1 MMNRLSLSVLLTVS
15 ALFLFT
21 CGRQS
26 GPQALPPA
34 AGQAAYAQTRTDLN
48 DAVGQSRRNAITRAV
63 ADASPAV
70 VGINVTQI
78 QRVETSPFDDPFFR
92 MFFEPRE
99 MTERVQGLGSG
110 FLISQD
116 GFVLTNEHVVHDASE
131 IIVTTTDGKQFTA
144 RLVGSDFLFDVAL
157 LKIEGT
163 RFPFIPLG
171 DSRDILIGEWVIA
184 LGNPFGLFVV
194 NSKPT
199 VTVGVV
205 SATGMNFK
213 GDLRIEGRSYGD
225 MIQTDAAINGG
236 NSGGPLVNSLGECIG
251 INAFIISGSNYEKT
265 SIGIGFA
272 IPIHRVKAILPALKA
287 VGRVERESWTGIRIR
302 ALSAAE
308 SRRLGISS
316 RDGALIE
323 SIRPG
328 SPAGRSDLRPGD
340 VLVAVNQKPVR
351 GADAVR
357 DFTELFDPDAVTP
370 VDLGIFRNGRLYRLV
385 LSPKPGTEER

>member
-1 MMNRLSLSVLLTVS
+1 MKNRSFILIFLTVS
-15 ALFLFT
+15 ALALFA
-21 CGRQS
+21 CGRKS
-26 GPQALPPA
+26 GPQALPPALPSA
-34 AGQAAYAQTRTDLN
+34 AGQAAYAQTRSDIS
-48 DAVGQSRRNAITRAV
+48 DAVSQSRRNAITRAV
-63 ADASPAV
+63 ADVSPAV

-78 QRVETSPFDDPFFR
+78 QRIVSSPFDDPFFR

-116 GFVLTNEHVVHDASE
+116 GYILTNEHVVHDASE
-131 IIVTTTDGKQFTA
+131 IIVTTTDGKQFAA
-144 RLVGSDFLFDVAL
+144 RRVGSDFLFDVAL

-184 LGNPFGLFVV
+184 LGNPFGLFNV

-205 SATGMNFK
+205 SAIGMSFK
-213 GDLRIEGRSYGD
+213 GELRVAGRSYGD

-272 IPIHRVKAILPALKA
+272 IPIHRVKAILPALKT

-308 SRRLGISS
+308 AGRLGISV
-316 RDGALIE
+316 RDGVLVE
-323 SIRPG
+323 SIRP
-328 SPAGRSDLRPGD
+328 
-340 VLVAVNQKPVR
+340 
-351 GADAVR
+351 
-357 DFTELFDPDAVTP
+357 
-370 VDLGIFRNGRLYRLV
+370 
-385 LSPKPGTEER
+385 

>member
-1 MMNRLSLSVLLTVS
+1 MS
-15 ALFLFT
+15 
-21 CGRQS
+21 
-26 GPQALPPA
+26 
-34 AGQAAYAQTRTDLN
+34 
-48 DAVGQSRRNAITRAV
+48 QSRRNAITRAV
-63 ADASPAV
+63 ADVSPAV

-78 QRVETSPFDDPFFR
+78 QRVVSSPFDDPFFR
-92 MFFEPRE
+92 MFFEPQE

-116 GFVLTNEHVVHDASE
+116 GYILTNEHVVHEASK
-131 IIVTTTDGKQFTA
+131 IIVTTTDGKQYTA
-144 RLVGSDFLFDVAL
+144 RLVGSDFLFDIAL

-184 LGNPFGLFVV
+184 LGNPFGLFDV

-213 GDLRIEGRSYGD
+213 GELRIEGRSYGD

-302 ALSAAE
+302 ALSATEA
-308 SRRLGISS
+308 RRLGISS
-316 RDGALIE
+316 RDGVLIE

-351 GADAVR
+351 GADVVR

-385 LSPKPGTEER
+385 LSPKPEER